1 MCPRKELRFSQGHS
15 WDKQVGQSE
24 TGSLSMF
31 HDLTASLGVTGPG
44 SGGWAGEGW
53 LRGDWF
59 GARGGGGDGTAQ
71 KASLHLSR
79 ELGRG
84 RRGSTRR
91 GAALRAQ
98 RSSSDFLEK
107 WPRKT
112 QLGLLKASPRPS
124 YFHHWPQIT
133 ALPSPTSYSLG
144 NFPTPLQEKNKERTT
159 NADGNDSTVPLT
171 AVGGDRQLGGQGTS
185 PPPARRSRQVGGA
198 DEKQAH
204 TSVGPAQPGN
214 LPLQESVSSK
224 QTC

>member
-1 MCPRKELRFSQGHS
+1 MLSPERWPFCLQWVLLLAIFFCFLFSGKPSTILDKAQG
-15 WDKQVGQSE
+15 
-24 TGSLSMF
+24 
-31 HDLTASLGVTGPG
+31 
-44 SGGWAGEGW
+44 
-53 LRGDWF
+53 
-59 GARGGGGDGTAQ
+59 
-71 KASLHLSR
+71 
-79 ELGRG
+79 
-84 RRGSTRR
+84 
-91 GAALRAQ
+91 
-98 RSSSDFLEK
+98 
-107 WPRKT
+107 
-112 QLGLLKASPRPS
+112 
-124 YFHHWPQIT
+124 

-185 PPPARRSRQVGGA
+185 PSPAQRSRQVGGA